1 MFLQKLDS
9 DLEYR
14 IVLPDGTVKYIHG
27 LAHPVLSS
35 NRELVEV
42 VGTVV
47 DITERK
53 RAENERERL
62 QQLQAD
68 LAHINRV
75 SMMGELTASL
85 AHEIKQPIFAASAD
99 AETCL
104 RWLEREQPDLLE
116 AQEAALRVMKD
127 VSRASDII
135 TRIVSLF
142 KKGVPQRESV
152 DVKGVIQEMITLLRG
167 EASRYSISIHAE
179 LMEGLPKIEADRVA
193 LQQVLM
199 NLMLNAIEAMKETG
213 SLGRL
218 TISTRQVENRQILV
232 SVSDTGMGLPPEQT
246 EQIFNT
252 FFTSKPHGTGMG
264 LPISR
269 SIIELHGGRL
279 WATSNSGPGATFQF
293 TLPLE
298 AAARQSA

>member
-1 MFLQKLDS
+1 
-9 DLEYR
+9 
-14 IVLPDGTVKYIHG
+14 VLG
-27 LAHPVLSS
+27 HPVFDA
-35 NRELVEV
+35 NGELIEV
-42 VGTVV
+42 VGTHV
-47 DITERK
+47 DVTERK

-104 RWLEREQPDLLE
+104 RWLERDQPDLVE
-116 AQEAALRVMKD
+116 AKEAALRLMKD

-135 TRIVSLF
+135 SRIVSPF
-142 KKGVPQRESV
+142 KKGVPQRELV
-152 DVKGVIQEMITLLRG
+152 DVKGIIQEMIALLRG

-179 LMEGLPKIEADRVA
+179 LMEGLPKILADRVA

-213 SLGRL
+213 TPGRL
-218 TISTRQVENRQILV
+218 TITTRQVENRQILV
-232 SVSDTGMGLPPEQT
+232 SVSDTGLGLPPERT
-246 EQIFNT
+246 EQIFNA
-252 FFTSKPHGTGMG
+252 FFTSKPQGTGMG

-269 SIIELHGGRL
+269 SIIESHGGRL
-279 WATSNSGPGATFQF
+279 WVTSNSGPGVTFQF
-293 TLPLE
+293 TLPVE

>member
-1 MFLQKLDS
+1 LLQF
-9 DLEYR
+9 
-14 IVLPDGTVKYIHG
+14 
-27 LAHPVLSS
+27 
-35 NRELVEV
+35 
-42 VGTVV
+42 VGVAMDV
-47 DITERK
+47 TERK
-53 RAENERERL
+53 RAEGERERL

-85 AHEIKQPIFAASAD
+85 THEIKQPIFAAAAD

-104 RWLEREQPDLLE
+104 RWLDRDQPDVAE
-116 AQEAALRVMKD
+116 AQEAALRLMKD

-135 TRIVSLF
+135 NRIVSLF
-142 KKGVPQRESV
+142 KKGVPQRELV
-152 DVKGVIQEMITLLRG
+152 DVNGVVQGMLTLLRS

-179 LMEGLPKIEADRVA
+179 LTEGLPNIMADRVA

-199 NLMLNAIEAMKETG
+199 NLALNAIEAMKEMSTPG
-213 SLGRL
+213 KL
-218 TISTRQVENRQILV
+218 TIATRQDENRQLLV
-232 SVSDTGMGLPPEQT
+232 SVADTGVGLPPGPAD
-246 EQIFNT
+246 QIFT
-252 FFTSKPHGTGMG
+252 AFFTSKPQGIGMG

-269 SIIELHGGRL
+269 SIIESHGGRL

-298 AAARQSA
+298 AAAGHHA